1 MKTFN
6 EWIKIKEQE
15 QMHMGRPNGPMGPD
29 GKVYGWSGGPAS
41 QIQGTGTWK
50 SGQSSVAT
58 GRQLPAPPLPT
69 QPPKPNSQPT
79 NNKDEKEAEGLWRA
93 NNGVVRGGYLSGVNN
108 YQQFLNKDWQQLPPE
123 VKEMAKKSMFSRS
136 PFGK

>member
-6 EWIKIKEQE
+6 EWIKIKEQG

-29 GKVYGWSGGPAS
+29 GKIYGWSGGPAS
-41 QIQGTGTWK
+41 QVQGTGTWK

-58 GRQLPAPPLPT
+58 GRQLTPPPLPT
-69 QPPKPNSQPT
+69 QPPKT
-79 NNKDEKEAEGLWRA
+79 NNQPVNNEKEAEGLWSA
-93 NNGVVRGGYLSGVNN
+93 NNNVVRGGYLSGVNN
-108 YQQFLNKDWQQLPPE
+108 YQQLVNKNWQQLPPE
-123 VKEMAKKSMFSRS
+123 VREIAKKSMFSRS